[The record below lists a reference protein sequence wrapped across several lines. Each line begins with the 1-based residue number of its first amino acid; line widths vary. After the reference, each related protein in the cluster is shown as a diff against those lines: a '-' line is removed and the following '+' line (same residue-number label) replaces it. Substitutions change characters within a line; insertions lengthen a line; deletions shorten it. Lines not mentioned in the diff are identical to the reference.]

1 MGLAHSPRI
10 VTDGLYFYVDFGNT
24 KSYTNGASTVYDI
37 SSKRYSGS
45 IVDSPTFSSDN
56 GGYLHFDGTDDFVD
70 FKSNQ
75 GGPDMS
81 LSTITASA
89 WVNFD
94 SASWVMGNGHQ
105 FRIRLDATK
114 VGFWIREL
122 ESGSTNEVQ
131 SSTSTMSTGEWGNIV
146 GTYDGTNQKVYH
158 NGVEVATATPGLGLL
173 DEGQAGLHLARAYN
187 GANLFF
193 DGKLSVASI
202 YNRAL
207 TAAEIK
213 QNFNALRGRYGI

>member
-1 MGLAHSPRI
+1 MACNSGPDI
-10 VTDGLYFYVDFGNT
+10 VEDGLYFYVDFGNT
-24 KSYTNGASTVYDI
+24 KSYTDGASTVYDI
-37 SSKRYSGS
+37 SPKRYSGS

-56 GGYLHFDGTDDFVD
+56 GGYLHFDGTDDFVN
-70 FKSNQ
+70 FKPNL

-81 LSTITASA
+81 LSTITASV

-105 FRIRLDATK
+105 FRIRLQGTK

-158 NGVEVATATPGLGLL
+158 NGVEVATETPGLGLL
-173 DEGQAGLHLARAYN
+173 DEGQSWLHLARAF
-187 GANLFF
+187 GSSSLFF
-193 DGKLSVASI
+193 DGKLAVAKI

-207 TAAEIK
+207 TAAEVK
-213 QNFNALRGRYGI
+213 QNFNALRRRFGI

>member
-1 MGLAHSPRI
+1 MR
-10 VTDGLYFYVDFGNT
+10 VT
-24 KSYTNGASTVYDI
+24 
-37 SSKRYSGS
+37 SGS
-45 IVDSPTFSSDN
+45 IVDSPTFSSYN
-56 GGYLHFDGTDDFVD
+56 GGYLHFDGTDDFVN
-70 FKSNQ
+70 FKPNL

-81 LSTITASA
+81 LSTITASV

-105 FRIRLDATK
+105 FRIRLQGTK

-158 NGVEVATATPGLGLL
+158 NGVEVATETPGLGLL
-173 DEGQAGLHLARAYN
+173 DEGQSWLHLARAF
-187 GANLFF
+187 GSSSLFF
-193 DGKLSVASI
+193 DGKLAVAKI

-207 TAAEIK
+207 TAAEVK
-213 QNFNALRGRYGI
+213 QNFDALRRRFGI